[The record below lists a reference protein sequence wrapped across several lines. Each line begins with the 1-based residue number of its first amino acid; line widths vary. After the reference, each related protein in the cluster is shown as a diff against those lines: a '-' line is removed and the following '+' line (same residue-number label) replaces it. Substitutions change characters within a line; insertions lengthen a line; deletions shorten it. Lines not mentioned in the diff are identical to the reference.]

1 MTAAPPK
8 SKSRAAR
15 SHHFAP
21 GSFGDWLSNYNRDNR
36 IGDLRDEMRTDRN
49 FPADV
54 TTWDALHSYLLFR
67 RAHYEAIAAA
77 RRAFK
82 SYRRTIVK
90 QTQVPHLDTPKQP
103 HTGGQ

>member
-15 SHHFAP
+15 SHRFAP
-21 GSFGDWLSNYNRDNR
+21 GSFGDWLSKYNRV
-36 IGDLRDEMRTDRN
+36 GDLRDDMRTDRS

-67 RAHYEAIAAA
+67 RAHCEAIATA
-77 RRAFK
+77 RGAFK
-82 SYRRTIVK
+82 SYRRTIIM

-103 HTGGQ
+103 YTGGQ